1 MQVPWGR
8 KELAIGLFSWAVSFV
23 AVGIVLVPIIGFA
36 AGVKVRMMPQM
47 HHDRT
52 CIDMTGSVDLMNP
65 FHAGL
70 QVFDVVRQIFLCL
83 TQSGTV
89 QRHGALPWHSPSHR
103 LVAAVLAVLTFL
115 CR

>member
-8 KELAIGLFSWAVSFV
+8 KELAIGLFSWAISFV

-36 AGVKVRMMPQM
+36 AGVQVRITPQM
-47 HHDRT
+47 YHDRPCT
-52 CIDMTGSVDLMNP
+52 DMTGLINLMQT

-70 QVFDVVRQIFLCL
+70 QVLNVIRQVLLCL

-89 QRHGALPWHSPSHR
+89 
-103 LVAAVLAVLTFL
+103 
-115 CR
+115 